1 MQNAIVTGRV
11 HKKNNLFLYLLLVS
25 VTFLVPVG
33 SLEVHGK
40 YLNTLLDGMKHFN
53 ISGPKLLQLFF
64 PWASFAFEDFK
75 EPMIHL
81 NQKVMNLLLRYL
93 LGRFAE
99 VIKTK
104 ETVI

>member
-1 MQNAIVTGRV
+1 MPLSLEGFI
-11 HKKNNLFLYLLLVS
+11 KKNNLFLYLLLVS
-25 VTFLVPVG
+25 VAFLVPVS

-40 YLNTLLDGMKHFN
+40 YLNILPDGMKYFN
-53 ISGPKLLQLFF
+53 TSGSKLLQLFF

-81 NQKVMNLLLRYL
+81 DQKVMNLLLRYL
-93 LGRFAE
+93 LGRFVE
-99 VIKTK
+99 VIKMK